1 MSDYLYGI
9 NKKFSK
15 RNAFVFF
22 SRYSSEMLNKVEMII
37 HYSIV
42 IGIYVKIP
50 SLLPSI
56 LGRSTLYERPLQIYM
71 GVGVLLL
78 PLKYPAMQKVRS
90 TNVKI

>member
-1 MSDYLYGI
+1 
-9 NKKFSK
+9 
-15 RNAFVFF
+15 
-22 SRYSSEMLNKVEMII
+22 MLLFEMII

-71 GVGVLLL
+71 GVAVLLL
-78 PLKYPAMQKVRS
+78 PLKYPATQKVRS
-90 TNVKI
+90 TNVKIQVFKLIRFSKDKQNFNKI